1 MCSTSY
7 SRPCT
12 YRCGDRP
19 ETRETEQSMN
29 KGEEAEQGPIE
40 DDARVED
47 SPSVEEQLAEALREK
62 EDFRVMGLRARADLE
77 NYRKRASEEREEA
90 RRSASTAVLLKLLSV
105 MDDFERAMALVPDDA
120 VAPGWLEG
128 LQLVHKGMSTL
139 LESEGV
145 SRIEAAGNAFDPHE
159 SEAILYQE
167 STSAADG
174 EVISVIREGYRQ
186 RDRVL
191 RPAQVI
197 VAKRVEEDSEESENE
212 ESEVAE

>member
-1 MCSTSY
+1 MS
-7 SRPCT
+7 
-12 YRCGDRP
+12 
-19 ETRETEQSMN
+19 
-29 KGEEAEQGPIE
+29 KEEGTEQGPIE
-40 DDARVED
+40 DEVQAEE
-47 SPSVEEQLAEALREK
+47 SPSLEDQLAEALREK
-62 EDFRVMGLRARADLE
+62 DQFRLMALRAQADLD
-77 NYRKRASEEREEA
+77 NYRKRSVEEREEA
-90 RRSASTAVLLKLLSV
+90 RRSANTAILLRVLSV

-128 LQLVHKGMSTL
+128 LELVHKSMSAL

-145 SRIEAAGNAFDPHE
+145 SRIEAVGSTFDPHE

-167 STSAADG
+167 STSASDG

-197 VAKRVEEDSEESENE
+197 VAKRVEEHSE

>member
-1 MCSTSY
+1 MSKDEGT
-7 SRPCT
+7 
-12 YRCGDRP
+12 G
-19 ETRETEQSMN
+19 
-29 KGEEAEQGPIE
+29 QGPIE
-40 DDARVED
+40 DDAQAEE
-47 SPSVEEQLAEALREK
+47 SPSLEDQLAEALREK
-62 EDFRVMGLRARADLE
+62 DQFRLMALRAQADLE
-77 NYRKRASEEREEA
+77 NYRKRAGEEREEA
-90 RRSASTAVLLKLLSV
+90 RRSANTAILLRTFTV

-128 LQLVHKGMSTL
+128 LQLVHKSMSAL

-145 SRIEAAGNAFDPHE
+145 SRIEAVGSTFDPHE

-167 STSAADG
+167 SSSASDG

-191 RPAQVI
+191 RPAQVV
-197 VAKRVEEDSEESENE
+197 VAKRVEDQSE

>member
-1 MCSTSY
+1 
-7 SRPCT
+7 
-12 YRCGDRP
+12 
-19 ETRETEQSMN
+19 MN

-40 DDARVED
+40 EDARVED
-47 SPSVEEQLAEALREK
+47 SPSLEEQLAEALREK
-62 EDFRVMGLRARADLE
+62 DQFRSMALRAQADLE

-90 RRSASTAVLLKLLSV
+90 RRSANTAILLRTLSV

-128 LQLVHKGMSTL
+128 LQLVHKGMTTL

-145 SRIEAAGNAFDPHE
+145 SRIEAAGNVFDPHE

-167 STSAADG
+167 STSAPDG

-197 VAKRVEEDSEESENE
+197 VAKRVEEHNE
-212 ESEVAE
+212 ESEVAQ

>member
-1 MCSTSY
+1 
-7 SRPCT
+7 
-12 YRCGDRP
+12 
-19 ETRETEQSMN
+19 MN
-29 KGEEAEQGPIE
+29 KGEEVEQGPIE
-40 DDARVED
+40 DDDQVED
-47 SPSVEEQLAEALREK
+47 SPSLEEQLAEALREK
-62 EDFRVMGLRARADLE
+62 DQFRSMALRAQADLD

-90 RRSASTAVLLKLLSV
+90 RRSANTAILLRVLSV

-145 SRIEAAGNAFDPHE
+145 SRIEAAGSTFDPHE

-167 STSAADG
+167 STSAPDG

-197 VAKRVEEDSEESENE
+197 VAKRVEEHNE
-212 ESEVAE
+212 ESEVAQ

>member
-1 MCSTSY
+1 M
-7 SRPCT
+7 RPCT

-19 ETRETEQSMN
+19 ETRETEQGMN
-29 KGEEAEQGPIE
+29 KGEETEQGPIE

-105 MDDFERAMALVPDDA
+105 VDDFERAMALVPDDA

-145 SRIEAAGNAFDPHE
+145 SRIEATGNAFDPHE

-197 VAKRVEEDSEESENE
+197 VAKRVEEDNE